1 MVLRGRSTLSTR
13 RDLIVLMSLLLLFP
27 LELIQGMTKK
37 NTTLEKHLST
47 KWRTDGMKQRA
58 LTKPFEIIQQLYL
71 IKG

>member
-37 NTTLEKHLST
+37 KTMLENNVST

-58 LTKPFEIIQQLYL
+58 LTKPFEIIQQLYF